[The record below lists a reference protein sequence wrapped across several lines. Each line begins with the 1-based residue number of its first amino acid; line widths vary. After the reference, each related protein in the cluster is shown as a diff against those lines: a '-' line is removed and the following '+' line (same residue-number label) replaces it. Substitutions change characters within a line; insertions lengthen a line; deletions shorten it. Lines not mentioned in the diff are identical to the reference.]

1 MADQLDGSALPPLEP
16 DVEAALAE
24 VGIYSPDPTDELHR
38 RLVDALRRTR
48 GLPAGVRFTAMR
60 WVYTWALEHAG
71 DEFAEA
77 KADYE
82 SKVARAVIRFRDGG
96 ERSGEMCTKRAEA
109 TDEVREAHLRYRI
122 AEQRERLA
130 RKRLDTMADQIKVW
144 QSVNA
149 DRRAADEFHART
161 AS

>member
-1 MADQLDGSALPPLEP
+1 MAVEMEPRPAPLEP
-16 DVEAALAE
+16 DVVAALAE

-48 GLPAGVRFTAMR
+48 GEPDGIRFTAMR
-60 WVYTWALEHAG
+60 WVYSWALEQAG
-71 DEFAEA
+71 DEFATAKSEYEA
-77 KADYE
+77 K
-82 SKVARAVIRFRDGG
+82 VAKAVIRFRDAG

-109 TDEVREAHLRYRI
+109 TDEVQQANLRYRV

-149 DRRAADEFHART
+149 DRRAADQFHART
-161 AS
+161 A